1 MITYPDS
8 RRIFPWL
15 ALPAAG
21 VAGLAMVPITS
32 GPTLCPFALITGT
45 ACPGCGLTRAAVSLA
60 RGDLVSALTFHPLI
74 LVVAL
79 WALGWWVTGLV
90 RRRGR
95 EVRLD
100 PRLINR
106 LLVASGVAFIAL
118 WLVRLGTGTLPPV

>member
-1 MITYPDS
+1 MIAHRDS
-8 RRIFPWL
+8 RRMLPWL
-15 ALPAAG
+15 ALPAAAT
-21 VAGLAMVPITS
+21 AGLAVVPITS

-45 ACPGCGLTRAAVSLA
+45 ACPGCGLTRAAASLA
-60 RGDLVSALTFHPLI
+60 RGDLASALTLHPLI
-74 LVVAL
+74 LLVAL
-79 WALGWWVTGLV
+79 WALGWWVTGFV

-100 PRLINR
+100 PGLVNR